1 MKTKLQKLFLL
12 CTLLALV
19 LLAMPT
25 QNALAAGR
33 NEPPAPTATPD
44 PERAKTRL
52 EWAFANLKLTVQ
64 RIELNQEYQDEFI
77 ARIEELIAKAKENGK
92 DVSTLEAALSD
103 YKNAVAASQP
113 LYEQAAQLVETHTG
127 FDANGKVTDLEKARE
142 TVKTLGETL
151 KQHREVMGEAAKALN
166 EALKAFREANPRS
179 PKP

>member
-1 MKTKLQKLFLL
+1 MKSLIQKLFLIV
-12 CTLLALV
+12 TLLALV
-19 LLAMPT
+19 LLAVPA
-25 QNALAAGR
+25 QSALAAGP
-33 NEPPAPTATPD
+33 NDPPNPAATPD

-52 EWAFANLKLTVQ
+52 EWTFANQKLTVQ

-77 ARIEELIAKAKENGK
+77 ARIEELVAKAKENGK
-92 DVSTLEAALSD
+92 DVSALEAALSA
-103 YKNAVAASQP
+103 YKKAVEASQP
-113 LYEQAAQLVETHTG
+113 LYEQAAKLVQTHNG

-151 KQHREVMGEAAKALN
+151 KQHREVIGEAAKALR